1 MINAAVKKYN
11 MLSEGQGRLR
21 YGIVSKLL
29 DSATNKKKKQ
39 NKKWFEENR
48 LHKDDMKT
56 SEIHQESIFFPFL
69 YFN

>member
-29 DSATNKKKKQ
+29 DSATNKKKK
-39 NKKWFEENR
+39 NKIKSGLKKIDYIR
-48 LHKDDMKT
+48 M
-56 SEIHQESIFFPFL
+56 I
-69 YFN
+69 

>member
-29 DSATNKKKKQ
+29 DSATNKKK
-39 NKKWFEENR
+39 NKIKSGLKKIDYIR
-48 LHKDDMKT
+48 M
-56 SEIHQESIFFPFL
+56 I
-69 YFN
+69 

>member
-29 DSATNKKKKQ
+29 DSATNKKKKT
-39 NKKWFEENR
+39 K
-48 LHKDDMKT
+48 
-56 SEIHQESIFFPFL
+56 
-69 YFN
+69 